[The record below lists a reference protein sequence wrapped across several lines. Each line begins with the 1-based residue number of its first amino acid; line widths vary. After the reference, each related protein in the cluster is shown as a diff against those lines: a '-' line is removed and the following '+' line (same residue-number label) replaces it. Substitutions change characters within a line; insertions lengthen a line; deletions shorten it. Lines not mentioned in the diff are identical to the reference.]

1 MKLKLSL
8 TLLITLT
15 IASHSLLRGQVVK
28 KIGNDSVVI
37 MTIKQGI
44 AINNLIDSLESQ
56 VYKKSDS
63 LSMLNKKVDRIVDR
77 YNDSILIINNRFLMQ
92 KENLVSEN
100 RVNKDTLNDYKNR
113 YYKNIDIYNQYE
125 KDMNFELKLHRL
137 NSVLFAALTFFLY
150 SQIK

>member
-1 MKLKLSL
+1 M
-8 TLLITLT
+8 T

-63 LSMLNKKVDRIVDR
+63 LSMLNKKVDRIVDI

>member
-1 MKLKLSL
+1 L

-92 KENLVSEN
+92 KESLVSEN

>member
-1 MKLKLSL
+1 
-8 TLLITLT
+8 LT

>member
-1 MKLKLSL
+1 M
-8 TLLITLT
+8 T

>member
-1 MKLKLSL
+1 M
-8 TLLITLT
+8 T

-28 KIGNDSVVI
+28 KIGNDSVVV

-63 LSMLNKKVDRIVDR
+63 LSVLNKRVDIVL
-77 YNDSILIINNRFLMQ
+77 DSIIRINQ
-92 KENLVSEN
+92 KYTIE
-100 RVNKDTLNDYKNR
+100 KDTLIQSNKVKLDSLMDYKNR
-113 YYKNIDIYNQYE
+113 YYKNLAVYNQFE
-125 KDMNFELKLHRL
+125 KDVKFEQKLHRF
-137 NSVLFAALTFFLY
+137 NSTLFTLLVIFLY

>member
-1 MKLKLSL
+1 
-8 TLLITLT
+8 
-15 IASHSLLRGQVVK
+15 
-28 KIGNDSVVI
+28 

-92 KENLVSEN
+92 KESLVSEN

>member
-1 MKLKLSL
+1 M
-8 TLLITLT
+8 TT
-15 IASHSLLRGQVVK
+15 ASHSLLRGQVVK

-44 AINNLIDSLESQ
+44 AINNLIDSLEGQ

-63 LSMLNKKVDRIVDR
+63 LSTLNKKVDRIVDR
-77 YNDSILIINNRFLMQ
+77 YNDSILIINNRFLLQ
-92 KENLVSEN
+92 KEYLVSQN
-100 RVNKDTLNDYKNR
+100 RVDKDTLNDYKNR
-113 YYKNIDIYNQYE
+113 YYKNIAIYNQYE
-125 KDMNFELKLHRL
+125 KDMNFELKLHRF

>member
-1 MKLKLSL
+1 M
-8 TLLITLT
+8 TLLIILT

-28 KIGNDSVVI
+28 KIGNDSVIV

-63 LSMLNKKVDRIVDR
+63 LSALNKKVDR

>member
-1 MKLKLSL
+1 L
-8 TLLITLT
+8 TLLIILT

>member
-1 MKLKLSL
+1 
-8 TLLITLT
+8 LT

-28 KIGNDSVVI
+28 KIGNDSVIV

-63 LSMLNKKVDRIVDR
+63 LSALNKKVDR